1 MRNPLG
7 QTRQHLQSPE
17 LDPLHAWA
25 SLCCAILQW
34 LSPQPRRRTGRHP
47 QTPHAINP
55 ALALLFRHHSLPS
68 HTARCCKVCL
78 STGNPSAQTLAAVA
92 VRIQSVA
99 AEEPNRMRV
108 RRGLRLA
115 FMQITT
121 WGQHSGTSSTRDRPV
136 LTTPNEGQIPH
147 AWPTRDR
154 ATHHDRKRNIVPL
167 SPEATRDTSFRN
179 PPAGV
184 AQNLNFQ
191 CPSCAGAGIHDPVE
205 GASTTAGL
213 PRAELQG

>member
-1 MRNPLG
+1 MRNRLG

-17 LDPLHAWA
+17 LDPLSTPGRVFVAQYSNG
-25 SLCCAILQW
+25 SL
-34 LSPQPRRRTGRHP
+34 LSQGGGRGATPRLHT
-47 QTPHAINP
+47 QSIQ
-55 ALALLFRHHSLPS
+55 LLRSSSDTIAHSLPS

-92 VRIQSVA
+92 VRIQSMA
-99 AEEPNRMRV
+99 GEEPNGMRV

-191 CPSCAGAGIHDPVE
+191 CPSLCWSWDPR
-205 GASTTAGL
+205 
-213 PRAELQG
+213 PR